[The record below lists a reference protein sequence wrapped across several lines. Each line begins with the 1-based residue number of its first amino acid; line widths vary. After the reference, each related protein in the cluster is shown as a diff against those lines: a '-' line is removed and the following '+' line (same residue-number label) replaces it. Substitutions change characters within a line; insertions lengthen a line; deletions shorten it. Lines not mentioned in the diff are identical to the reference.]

1 MSTAIETVTI
11 KRMVPD
17 DIDGVITIE
26 EQAYG
31 AHHWSKD
38 SFFNEISN
46 NLAYYYTAKDEQN
59 KTNLVKKALAGQ
71 RAKFGASGV
80 NATSTTAGAV
90 LRRLRDENS
99 QSFDDKKANN
109 LIKLKN
115 IKTTKPNLLKKLLSR
130 TDDIVG

>member
-1 MSTAIETVTI
+1 MGQLVSDV
-11 KRMVPD
+11 
-17 DIDGVITIE
+17 
-26 EQAYG
+26 
-31 AHHWSKD
+31 
-38 SFFNEISN
+38 NEVLNYQKAKKSAN
-46 NLAYYYTAKDEQN
+46 NQRQEILQQIAKDEQN

-71 RAKFGASGV
+71 RAKFGAGGV